1 MSAFICSDRHIRT
14 VAHHVA
20 KYFEIDENQLADKLK
35 SLNIDSVNY
44 RYDENTRRT
53 KCKEVVYHGLTNDD
67 IGMLIDSLNYQSCED
82 NTIEYK
88 AYSLM
93 LEQWKTEVKCI
104 SRNGAHWTI

>member
-20 KYFEIDENQLADKLK
+20 MYFEIDENQLANKIK
-35 SLNIDSVNY
+35 SINIDSVNY
-44 RYDENTRRT
+44 RYGDKTKRT
-53 KCKEVVYHGLTNDD
+53 KCKGNVQSGLSNDD
-67 IGMLIDSLNYQSCED
+67 IGLLIDSLNYQSCED

-104 SRNGAHWTI
+104 SRNGAYWTI

>member
-14 VAHHVA
+14 VAYHVA
-20 KYFEIDENQLADKLK
+20 SYFQIDENQLADKLK
-35 SLNIDSVNY
+35 SINIDSVNY
-44 RYDENTRRT
+44 RYADKTKRT
-53 KCKEVVYHGLTNDD
+53 KCKGSVQSGLTNDD
-67 IGMLIDSLNYQSCED
+67 IGMLIDSLNYQSCEN

-93 LEQWKTEVKCI
+93 LEQWKMEVKCI